1 MVKKTFGRYFSF
13 DPILL
18 GLLVLSLI
26 IFYFQLWPGLYFN
39 YVLIVLS
46 LVGTIPVIASA
57 LLAIKDKHVSVDLLA
72 SVALVF
78 SLLSGEWVSAIFI
91 NLMLTSARIFLAYS
105 NERARQNI
113 ESLLKL
119 KPTKVKVKKDGKVI
133 EVSPSEVKVGD
144 LVIVELGERL
154 PVDGTV
160 MSGEAEIDQ
169 SSLTGESLPVSR
181 CCGQEVFSSTMVVSG
196 NLVVATKKIGA
207 DTSLEKII
215 DLVENAQANKAGIST
230 LADKFSTIYIIVM
243 LVASVGLYLWLHNT
257 GLVLSVLLVV
267 CADDIAVAVPMAYL
281 SAIGYGAKRGVIIKG
296 ANYLEAISQA
306 KVLVVDKTGTL
317 TTGKLQVNQVIHFDG
332 LPDKEVLAL
341 AGSTASVSD
350 HPVAKAILA
359 FVRQEGAIFTPADEF
374 KEIEG
379 KGAWAKEGGKEIRL
393 GRPAYLQESGVVISA
408 ADLAKIKEA
417 ETGGYNVTLL
427 SVDKKLEAAFVL
439 ADALKPHI
447 KETIAELQKDGIA
460 QIIMLTGD
468 NEKIAK
474 RVADEIGIKT
484 YHANLLPADKLKYLK
499 KYLNKKYKVIMAGDG
514 VNDAA
519 SLALADIGI
528 AMGKGGL
535 DAAIESADIVLMKDD
550 FKKIHEVIKLS
561 LYVKKV
567 VVQNFWIWGIVN
579 AIGLVLVF
587 TDVIHPTGAAA
598 YNFATD
604 FLPLINSSRI
614 FGLYLKGR

>member
-1 MVKKTFGRYFSF
+1 MKK
-13 DPILL
+13 ILNKYL
-18 GLLVLSLI
+18 SPDSALLVLLILSLV
-26 IFYFQLWPGLYFN
+26 IFYLHLLAEPAITYAL
-39 YVLIVLS
+39 VILS
-46 LVGTIPVIASA
+46 LVGTVPVIWSA
-57 LLAIKDKHVSVDLLA
+57 LKAIKDKHVSVDLLA

-105 NERARQNI
+105 NEQARKNI

-119 KPTKVKVKKDGKVI
+119 KPTKIKLKRGS
-133 EVSPSEVKVGD
+133 EVVEVPVEQVKVGD
-144 LVIVELGERL
+144 LVMVDLGESI
-154 PVDGTV
+154 PVDGIV
-160 MSGEAEIDQ
+160 KSGEAEVDQ
-169 SSLTGESLPVSR
+169 SSLTGESIPVAK

-196 NLVVATKKIGA
+196 NLVVETKKVGA
-207 DTSLEKII
+207 ETSLEKII
-215 DLVENAQANKAGIST
+215 DLVENAQVNKAHITT
-230 LADKFSTIYIIVM
+230 LADKFSMIYIVAM
-243 LVASVGLYLWLHNT
+243 LAVSIGLYLWLHNT

-267 CADDIAVAVPMAYL
+267 CADDIAIAVPMAYL
-281 SAIGYGAKRGVIIKG
+281 SAIGFGAKRGVIIKG

-306 KVLVVDKTGTL
+306 KVLIVDKTGTL
-317 TTGKLQVNQVIHFDG
+317 TTGHLQVNQVIHFDG
-332 LPDKEVLAL
+332 IPDQQVLSL
-341 AGSTASVSD
+341 AGSVAIVSD
-350 HPVAKAILA
+350 HPVAKAI
-359 FVRQEGAIFTPADEF
+359 VSYVKKEGVTFSPADEF

-379 KGAWAKEGGKEIRL
+379 KGSWAKEREREIRI
-393 GRPAYLQESGVVISA
+393 GRPAYLQESGVEISA
-408 ADLAKIKEA
+408 EALAKIKEA

-427 SVDKKLEAAFVL
+427 SIDKKLEAAFVL

-447 KETIAELQKDGIA
+447 KETIAELEKDGIT
-460 QIIMLTGD
+460 QFVMLTGD

-484 YHANLLPADKLKYLK
+484 YHANLLPADKLKYIK
-499 KYLNKKYKVIMAGDG
+499 KYLSKDYKLIMVGDG

-535 DAAIESADIVLMKDD
+535 DAAIESADIILMKDD

-567 VVQNFWIWGIVN
+567 VVQNFLIWGIVN

-587 TDVIHPTGAAA
+587 TNVIHPTGAAA

-614 FGLYLKGR
+614 FGLYLSSSR